1 MALCASRGRRV
12 KSFQD
17 QDLVVCA
24 RAAETVITA
33 LHPRNSEHTASL
45 DQQSAEIRCVLA
57 TMFKKVQH
65 DADSWHETTS
75 ERLYLMLFMTSQ
87 NYFVPMPPARQDR
100 VCVAT
105 RVSTSLLHLG
115 RGLSY
120 M

>member
-12 KSFQD
+12 NSFQD
-17 QDLVVCA
+17 QDL
-24 RAAETVITA
+24 RAAETVITY

-87 NYFVPMPPARQDR
+87 NYFVPMPPAR
-100 VCVAT
+100 
-105 RVSTSLLHLG
+105 
-115 RGLSY
+115 
-120 M
+120 